1 MLAWLVINPRIT
13 RCICKLNYLL
23 GTGYCVLFSDVCKIH
38 SSPRGRLSQSP
49 PSPSRGAL
57 RDRLKCE
64 PSLVGLPPTRQ
75 GCVMKRAAGHRGP
88 APPVRVR
95 RTFGV
100 KRYTSSPTGIQMP
113 LAVRAIGWVHPQLP
127 QSFGSPMT
135 IHRVAIVDSINLE
148 KCDDY
153 LRT

>member
-1 MLAWLVINPRIT
+1 MYCTLLPAIRMRVPLIPNSSPCLSCDQHISNGPVINPCVT
-13 RCICKLNYLL
+13 RYICVLNYLL
-23 GTGYCVLFSDVCKIH
+23 STGYCVLFSYVCKIR
-38 SSPRGRLSQSP
+38 SSPRGSLSQSP

-57 RDRLKCE
+57 RDRRKCE

-95 RTFGV
+95 RTYGV

-113 LAVRAIGWVHPQLP
+113 LAVRAIG
-127 QSFGSPMT
+127 
-135 IHRVAIVDSINLE
+135 
-148 KCDDY
+148 
-153 LRT
+153 